1 MATSGSQSE
10 PWSTRLMRRLSRM
23 LVILAIVLMVI
34 AVLYVLV
41 YGVGVQHHH
50 SNTNH
55 GVLVGF
61 ASMR

>member
-1 MATSGSQSE
+1 
-10 PWSTRLMRRLSRM
+10 MRRLSRM